1 MSSPLRLPESAQRIA
16 RWQWPREFPIAQFP
30 NAPLLAAFAAAGAAR
45 LAHGSAHRAL
55 RSVFYVALTIWA
67 YEELRSG
74 DNWFRRLVGA
84 GGLLYITAAIT
95 GELPS

>member
-1 MSSPLRLPESAQRIA
+1 MASPIRIPEPAQRIA

-30 NAPLLAAFAAAGAAR
+30 NAPLIVALAASGAAK
-45 LAHGSAHRAL
+45 LTQGTAHRAF

-67 YEELRSG
+67 YEELAHG

-84 GGLLYITAAIT
+84 GGLAYIVATVA